1 MTNGYFLVFVQ
12 NKWMI
17 FVKLW
22 RVPSLLS
29 LLSSSGLTRRSLMLQ
44 KQILG
49 AMNQVIC
56 RLNHRDARSKSEHDS
71 GGEMMHCRNISRL
84 FFIRACFWNQLC
96 HFSQMLLIMIS
107 IASLKA
113 EEGIVT
119 PEIPALIQKV
129 IPDDLVKI
137 KEFWNGLVI
146 IKASI
151 IQTNPDGMR
160 LTGML
165 WLKKAKSGDE
175 RLRLDYQDDYKQ
187 RLIIKNN
194 ELFIMDL
201 EEKSTAPYP
210 LSLTPAQLLL
220 KRPLNFDHDV
230 KIIDSA
236 QQGDDA
242 QIVLVHPSDENAG
255 RLVLF
260 FNLKGGVR
268 LLRWKV
274 IDAHGNIT
282 EVELNQKTIQLNDP
296 TLVPD
301 SLF

>member
-1 MTNGYFLVFVQ
+1 MR
-12 NKWMI
+12 NK
-17 FVKLW
+17 
-22 RVPSLLS
+22 
-29 LLSSSGLTRRSLMLQ
+29 
-44 KQILG
+44 
-49 AMNQVIC
+49 
-56 RLNHRDARSKSEHDS
+56 
-71 GGEMMHCRNISRL
+71 
-84 FFIRACFWNQLC
+84 CFWNYVC
-96 HFSQMLLIMIS
+96 HLGQVLFIVSG
-107 IASLKA
+107 ASLLTA

-119 PEIPALIQKV
+119 LETARETPALIQKV
-129 IPDDLVKI
+129 TSDDLLKI
-137 KEFWNGLVI
+137 KEFWNGLSV

-151 IQTNPDGMR
+151 IQTNPDGVR
-160 LTGML
+160 LTGTL
-165 WLKKAKSGDE
+165 WLKKEKSGDE

-187 RLIIKNN
+187 QLIIKDNQ
-194 ELFIMDL
+194 LFIIDL

-210 LSLTPAQLLL
+210 LGLTPAQLLL
-220 KRPLNFDHDV
+220 KRPLNFDSDV

-274 IDAHGNIT
+274 IDAQGNIT
-282 EVELNQKTIQLNDP
+282 EVELDQKTLQLNDP
-296 TLVPD
+296 NLVPE